1 MDFLQDLRFA
11 IRSLAQRPGFTLVAC
26 LALGLGIG
34 ANTAIFTVVNAALL
48 RPLPYADADRVVV
61 VQATTRPSPVG
72 QAVSGGDF
80 VDLRAQARS
89 FVGMAAFRN
98 VGFNLI
104 GGDAAEHVD
113 GAVVSPDFFEVL
125 GARPLLG
132 NPFTARAPGGPR
144 EAMLGESLWRRRYSA
159 WPGIVGQTIT
169 LNGEPFVVA
178 GVMSSAVR
186 HPDAVQLWLTPR
198 QTVPEQPLR
207 PTADMSANHESQYLD
222 VVARLRPGADLAQ
235 AQAEVSTLATRLEQ
249 MYPND
254 DIGRGFKLTLLREDA
269 VGSLR
274 PTLLV
279 LAGAVAFILLIA
291 CANVANLMLARAVG
305 RAHEVAIRLA
315 LGATRARLL
324 RLFLG
329 ESLVL
334 AALGGG
340 LGLLLALWIAP
351 ALASLGPQAFA
362 PGALQLDL
370 RVLAF
375 TAALALATAVVFGI
389 VPALQVDAPA
399 EALKE
404 AGRTGTGGVRRARL
418 RSALVVVEVALALVL
433 LIGAGLLVRSF
444 VGLQHVDPGFEAAG
458 VMTADLWLP
467 PAKYPEKAQQAAF
480 FHEVVR
486 RLSAAP
492 GVEAAGDVSRLP
504 LSRGNSTRSVQPQG
518 NPDKNVDADYRIAS
532 PAYFAVLRIPLRA
545 GRGLTDAD
553 VQSGAR
559 VALVNE
565 AFARQMW
572 PGDSPIG
579 QQIVLTADGKPIE
592 VIGVI
597 GNVRHLSLALAPRP
611 EVYLPEG
618 LEPWPFMTLV
628 LRGHGDLAALLRTE
642 VAAVDRD
649 QAITRLESMEQR
661 MADSLAPRRFG
672 VLLIGALAAV
682 AFVLAITGIYGV
694 MAYSV
699 AQRTREM
706 GIRLALGATPGA
718 VLGLVLRQAMRL
730 VAAGV
735 VLGVAAALPL
745 GRVLRT
751 LLYGVSA
758 TDPGTFA
765 ALAGLLCGTAAFATL
780 IAARRATSVDPALA
794 LRAE

>member
-11 IRSLAQRPGFTLVAC
+11 VRSLAQRPGFTLVAC
-26 LALGLGIG
+26 IALGLGIG

-48 RPLPYADADRVVV
+48 RPLPYVDADRVAV
-61 VQATTRPSPVG
+61 VQATTRPSPTG
-72 QAVSGGDF
+72 QAMSGGDF
-80 VDLRAQARS
+80 MDLRAQARS
-89 FVGMAAFRN
+89 FSGMAAFRN
-98 VGFNLI
+98 AGFNLT
-104 GGDAAEHVD
+104 GGDAPERID
-113 GAVVSPDFFEVL
+113 GAVVSSDFFEVL
-125 GARPLLG
+125 GARPFLG
-132 NPFTARAPGGPR
+132 RPFGAPGGPR
-144 EAMLGESLWRRRYSA
+144 EAMLAESLWRRRYSA

-178 GVMSSAVR
+178 GVMRSEVR
-186 HPDAVQLWLTPR
+186 HPDPVQLWVTPR
-198 QTVPEQPLR
+198 QLVPEQPLR
-207 PTADMSANHESQYLD
+207 PTVDMSGNHESQYLD
-222 VVARLRPGADLAQ
+222 VVARLRPSIPLAQ
-235 AQAEVSTLATRLEQ
+235 AQAELSTLGTRLEQ
-249 MYPND
+249 LYPSD
-254 DIGRGFKLTLLREDA
+254 DMGRGFKLTLLREDA

-291 CANVANLMLARAVG
+291 CANVANLMLARAIG
-305 RAHEVAIRLA
+305 RSHEVAIRLA
-315 LGATRARLL
+315 LGATRARLV

-334 AALGGG
+334 AAVGGG

-351 ALASLGPQAFA
+351 ALAALGPSALA
-362 PGALQLDL
+362 PGALRLDV

-375 TAALALATAVVFGI
+375 TAAIALATAVVFGI
-389 VPALQVDAPA
+389 LPALQVDAPA

-418 RSALVVVEVALALVL
+418 RSALVIVEVALALVL

-444 VGLQHVDPGFEAAG
+444 VRLQRVDPGFEPKG
-458 VMTADLWLP
+458 VITADLWLP
-467 PAKYPEKAQQAAF
+467 ATKYPDKERQAAF
-480 FHEVVR
+480 FQEVLR
-486 RLSAAP
+486 RLAVAP

-518 NPDKNVDADYRIAS
+518 NPDKNVDADYRLAS
-532 PAYFAVLRIPLRA
+532 PAYFAALRIPVRS
-545 GRGLTDAD
+545 GRLLTDAD
-553 VQSGAR
+553 LQSGAR

-565 AFARQMW
+565 ELARRMW
-572 PGDSPIG
+572 PEGGPLG
-579 QQIVLTADGKPIE
+579 QQVVLTADGKPVEI
-592 VIGVI
+592 VGVV
-597 GNVRHLSLALAPRP
+597 GNVRHLALESLPRL
-611 EVYLPEG
+611 EIYLPEG

-628 LRGHGDLAALLRTE
+628 VRGHGDLGALVRSE

-718 VLGLVLRQAMRL
+718 VLRLVLRQAMRL
-730 VAAGV
+730 VVAGV
-735 VLGVAAALPL
+735 LLGIGAALPL

-751 LLYGVSA
+751 LLYGVTA
-758 TDPGTFA
+758 TDPTTFA
-765 ALAGLLCGTAAFATL
+765 ALAAVLCGTAAAATL
-780 IAARRATSVDPALA
+780 VAARRATSVDPALA

>member
-11 IRSLAQRPGFTLVAC
+11 LRSLVQRPGFTLVAC

-48 RPLPYADADRVVV
+48 RPLPYADADRVAVV
-61 VQATTRPSPVG
+61 DATTRPSPTG

-89 FVGMAAFRN
+89 FAGLAAFRN

-113 GAVVSPDFFEVL
+113 GAIVSRDFFEVL
-125 GARPLLG
+125 GTRPLLG
-132 NPFTARAPGGPR
+132 RTFTAAPGGPR

-169 LNGEPFVVA
+169 MNGEPFVVA
-178 GVMSSAVR
+178 GVMTSAVR
-186 HPDAVQLWLTPR
+186 HPDAVQLWVTPR
-198 QTVPEQPLR
+198 HVVPEHPLH
-207 PTADMSANHESQYLD
+207 PSADTSANHASQYLD
-222 VVARLRPGADLAQ
+222 VIARLRPGVDLAQ
-235 AQAEVSTLATRLEQ
+235 AQAELSTLGARLEQ
-249 MYPND
+249 LYPND
-254 DIGRGFKLTLLREDA
+254 DTGRGFKLTLLREDA

-274 PTLLV
+274 PTLVV

-315 LGATRARLL
+315 LGATRWRLL

-351 ALASLGPQAFA
+351 GLAALR
-362 PGALQLDL
+362 PGALAPETLRLDL

-375 TAALALATAVVFGI
+375 TGALALATAVVFGI
-389 VPALQVDAPA
+389 LPALQVDAPA

-404 AGRTGTGGVRRARL
+404 AGRTGTGGLRRARL
-418 RSALVVVEVALALVL
+418 RSALIVLEVALALVL

-444 VGLQHVDPGFEAAG
+444 VRLQRVDPGFQPAG
-458 VMTADLWLP
+458 AMTADVWLP
-467 PAKYPEKAQQAAF
+467 PGKYSENAQQAAF
-480 FHEVVR
+480 FREVVR
-486 RLSAAP
+486 RLSAAA
-492 GVEAAGDVSRLP
+492 GVEAAGVVSRLP
-504 LSRGNSTRSVQPQG
+504 LSRGNSTRSVQPAG
-518 NPDKNVDADYRIAS
+518 NPEKNVDADYRLAS
-532 PAYFAVLRIPLRA
+532 PAYFAALRIPLRA
-545 GRGLTDAD
+545 GRAFADAD
-553 VQSGAR
+553 LQSGAR
-559 VALVNE
+559 VAMVNE

-572 PGDSPIG
+572 PDANPLG
-579 QQIVLTADGKPIE
+579 QRIVLTPDGKPIE
-592 VIGVI
+592 VTGVI
-597 GNVRHLSLALAPRP
+597 GNVRHLGLELPPRP
-611 EVYLPEG
+611 EVYVPEG
-618 LEPWPFMTLV
+618 LEAWPFMTFV
-628 LRGHGDLAALLRTE
+628 VRGHGQLATLLRTE

-649 QAITRLESMEQR
+649 QALTRVETMEQR

-718 VLGLVLRQAMRL
+718 VLRLVLRQGMRL
-730 VAAGV
+730 VVVGV
-735 VLGVAAALPL
+735 ALGLAAALPL

-751 LLYGVSA
+751 LLYGVTA
-758 TDPGTFA
+758 TDPGTFV
-765 ALAGLLCGTAAFATL
+765 ALAVALAATAAAATL

>member
-11 IRSLAQRPGFTLVAC
+11 VRSLAQRPGFTLVAC

-48 RPLPYADADRVVV
+48 RPLPYAEADRVVV
-61 VQATTRPSPVG
+61 VYATTRPSPVG

-98 VGFNLI
+98 AGFNLM

-113 GAVVSPDFFEVL
+113 GAIVSPDFFEVL

-132 NPFTARAPGGPR
+132 HPFTVRALGGPR

-198 QTVPEQPLR
+198 QIVPEQPLR
-207 PTADMSANHESQYLD
+207 PGDDMSANHESQYLD
-222 VVARLRPGADLAQ
+222 VVARLGSGVELTQ
-235 AQAEVSTLATRLEQ
+235 AQAELFTLGTRLAQ
-249 MYPND
+249 LYPND
-254 DIGRGFKLTLLREDA
+254 DVGRGFKLTLLREDA

-334 AALGGG
+334 ATLGGG

-351 ALASLGPQAFA
+351 ALASLGPQAFV

-389 VPALQVDAPA
+389 VPAFQVDAPA
-399 EALKE
+399 EAMKE

-444 VGLQHVDPGFEAAG
+444 VRLQHVDPGFDPAG

-467 PAKYPEKAQQAAF
+467 PAKYPEKAQQAGF
-480 FHEVVR
+480 FREVVR

-492 GVEAAGDVSRLP
+492 GVEAAGAVSRLP
-504 LSRGNSTRSVQPQG
+504 LTRGNSTRSVQPLG

-532 PAYFAVLRIPLRA
+532 PAYFAALRIPLRA

-553 VQSGAR
+553 VRSGAR

-592 VIGVI
+592 VIGVV

-649 QAITRLESMEQR
+649 QALTRLESMEQR

-718 VLGLVLRQAMRL
+718 VLRLVLGQAMRL
-730 VAAGV
+730 VTAGV
-735 VLGVAAALPL
+735 AIGVAAALPL

-765 ALAGLLCGTAAFATL
+765 ALAVLLCGTAVLATL

>member
-1 MDFLQDLRFA
+1 MDCLRDLRFA
-11 IRSLAQRPGFTLVAC
+11 VRSLAQRPGFTLVAS
-26 LALGLGIG
+26 LALALGIG

-48 RPLPYADADRVVV
+48 RPLSYAEAERVVV
-61 VQATTRPSPVG
+61 VHATLRPSPVE
-72 QAVSGGDF
+72 QAMSGGDF

-89 FVGMAAFRN
+89 FSGMSAFRN
-98 VGFNLI
+98 AGFNLT
-104 GGDAAEHVD
+104 GGDMVERVD

-125 GARPLLG
+125 GARPLVG
-132 NPFTARAPGGPR
+132 RPFTASAQGGPR

-169 LNGEPFVVA
+169 LNGEPFLVA
-178 GVMSSAVR
+178 GVMPSEVR
-186 HPDAVQLWLTPR
+186 HPDAVQLWVTPR
-198 QTVPEQPLR
+198 QMVPEHPLR
-207 PTADMSANHESQYLD
+207 PMADMSANRESQYLD
-222 VVARLRPGADLAQ
+222 VIARLRPGVDLAR
-235 AQAEVSTLATRLEQ
+235 AQAEVSTLARRLEQ
-249 MYPND
+249 LYPD
-254 DIGRGFKLTLLREDA
+254 DDTGRGVKLTLLREDA
-269 VGSLR
+269 IGSLR

-315 LGATRARLL
+315 LGATRARLF

-334 AALGGG
+334 AAAGGG

-351 ALASLGPQAFA
+351 ALAALGPRALA
-362 PGALQLDL
+362 PAALRLDA

-375 TAALALATAVVFGI
+375 TAGLALATALVFGV
-389 VPALQVDAPA
+389 VPALQSGAPA

-404 AGRTGTGGVRRARL
+404 AGRTGTGGIHRARL

-433 LIGAGLLVRSF
+433 LIGAGLLLRSF
-444 VGLQHVDPGFEAAG
+444 ARLQRVDPGFEPAG

-467 PAKYPEKAQQAAF
+467 AGKYPEKAQQAAF
-480 FHEVVR
+480 FREVVR
-486 RLSAAP
+486 RVSSAA
-492 GVEAAGDVSRLP
+492 GVEAAGNVSRLP
-504 LSRGNSTRSVQPQG
+504 LSRGNSTRSLQPLG
-518 NPDKNVDADYRIAS
+518 SPDKNVDADYRLAS
-532 PAYFAVLRIPLRA
+532 PGYFGALRIPLRA
-545 GRGLTDAD
+545 GRGLTQAD
-553 VQSGAR
+553 LQAGAR

-572 PGDSPIG
+572 PDGSVLG
-579 QQIVLTADGKPIE
+579 KQIVLTADAKPIE
-592 VIGVI
+592 VVGVI
-597 GNVRHLSLALAPRP
+597 GNVRHLGLDSAPRP

-618 LEPWPFMTLV
+618 LEPWPFMTLAV
-628 LRGHGDLAALLRTE
+628 RGHGDLAALVRTE

-672 VLLIGALAAV
+672 VLLVGALAAV
-682 AFVLAITGIYGV
+682 ALVLAITGIYGV

-699 AQRTREM
+699 AQRTREL

-718 VLGLVLRQAMRL
+718 VLGLVLGQAMRL
-730 VAAGV
+730 VTAGV
-735 VLGVAAALPL
+735 VLGVLAALPL

-758 TDPGTFA
+758 TDPVTFA
-765 ALAGLLCGTAAFATL
+765 ALAALLSATAAAATL
-780 IAARRATSVDPALA
+780 VAAWRATSVDPALA
-794 LRAE
+794 LRA